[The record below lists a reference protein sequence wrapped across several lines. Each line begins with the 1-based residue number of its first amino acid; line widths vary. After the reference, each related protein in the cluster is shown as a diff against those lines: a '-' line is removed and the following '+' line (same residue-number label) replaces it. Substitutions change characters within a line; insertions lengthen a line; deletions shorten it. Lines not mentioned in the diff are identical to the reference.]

1 MAEVQKTTL
10 AGETAQHFVEFI
22 IMHQQQTL
30 LAMGKHPN
38 PPAKAPPPNLAL
50 AKAFIDQM
58 SAIRD
63 RTRGNLTPDE
73 DRLLQTALT
82 GLQMS
87 FVEATRAAHAS

>member
-1 MAEVQKTTL
+1 MAEVQKTTV

-38 PPAKAPPPNLAL
+38 PPAAAPPPNLGL
-50 AKAFIDQM
+50 AKAFIDQLC
-58 SAIRD
+58 AIRD
-63 RTRGNLTPDE
+63 RTRGNLSPDE
-73 DRLLQTALT
+73 GRLLQTALT

-87 FVEATRAAHAS
+87 YVEASRAARPS